1 MLAELIPNTNGSSL
15 TFYRLDEQHIQYKR
29 QWKKHP
35 GPKAWKRIGVDT
47 YLPTIGLIDIN
58 GDERSDCDNAD
69 NETTLNQAATTV
81 VLTNKQSTATVIFEL
96 TCGPHCRS
104 RPYEGLGVVILQH
117 SATKITTTIKTG
129 N

>member
-1 MLAELIPNTNGSSL
+1 MQTENFFILCKIEVTHYVLAELIPNTNGSSL

-29 QWKKHP
+29 QGKKLA

-69 NETTLNQAATTV
+69 GG
-81 VLTNKQSTATVIFEL
+81 I
-96 TCGPHCRS
+96 
-104 RPYEGLGVVILQH
+104 
-117 SATKITTTIKTG
+117 
-129 N
+129 